1 MMATALDLLQSLP
14 AATPQA
20 VRAARDAAGLTLAQ
34 AAQLAGLGAHARWQ
48 EYERGARSI
57 DPTRWALF
65 LLATG
70 QHPRAR
76 ASTR

>member
-1 MMATALDLLQSLP
+1 MSALDLLQSLP
-14 AATPQA
+14 TPTPDQ
-20 VRAARDAAGLTLAQ
+20 VRAARDRAGLTLAQ
-34 AAQLAGLGAHARWQ
+34 CAQLAGLGAHARWS
-48 EYERGARSI
+48 EYERGARRI
-57 DPTRWALF
+57 DLARWALF